1 MKPRSLSLIS
11 AFASTLALLLA
22 LVLAAGCAREASA
35 PAAPD
40 GRDDMALAPK
50 GDGPAHPHHRTSQYE
65 AEAFGT
71 PGATS
76 LAPTLAVL
84 DYLADPSDPTRFER
98 ALQAVR
104 RAGPDHLNAY
114 LEAFLLAEA
123 GREAELQAVLKNK
136 LDGRASTWR
145 YLFQVHR
152 DELPGLLEIQP
163 AEICYLHR
171 VELHIRKDQAGEKG
185 FPQEL
190 QSCPVDGTPYEAL
203 REGQSLGASDHRCR
217 RCDAVRA
224 SAEAHRLWPVFQQV
238 AWDSHS
244 EDRISHWVNRHDA
257 ILTAER
263 VFEDLGFT
271 AGMKIADIGAGEG
284 WFTLP
289 FARKLGPD
297 GHIWAEDIFP
307 GFLNFIAWRAQ
318 DEGLDNV
325 STVLGQVADVSLPDD
340 TMDRIFVCEVYK
352 YICTNAQKDDTSVFE
367 SSVRPF
373 VASLRRA
380 LRDDGRLIFV
390 EHDDP
395 VEDPKAIAPA
405 IIIQQLERL
414 GFRLVEQSGVYGPRQ
429 RVLVFEKAPLPA

>member
-1 MKPRSLSLIS
+1 MKPRPHSRHS
-11 AFASTLALLLA
+11 AFVSTAALLLA
-22 LVLAAGCAREASA
+22 LALAPGCTRDASA
-35 PAAPD
+35 PAALD
-40 GRDDMALAPK
+40 GRDDRAHAPK
-50 GDGPAHPHHRTSQYE
+50 GDGRTRPHQGSHQYE

-76 LAPTLAVL
+76 LSPTLAVL
-84 DYLADPSDPTRFER
+84 DYLAAPDDPARFEG
-98 ALQAVR
+98 ALGAVR

-123 GREAELQAVLKNK
+123 GRDAELAAVLKDK
-136 LDGRASTWR
+136 LGARASTWR

-152 DELPGLLEIQP
+152 DQLPGLLEIQP

-171 VELHIRKDQAGEKG
+171 VELHIRRQQAGEKG
-185 FPQEL
+185 FPKEL
-190 QSCPVDGTPYEAL
+190 RSCPVDGTPYEAL
-203 REGQSLGASDHRCR
+203 PEGQSLGASDHRCR

-244 EDRISHWVNRHDA
+244 EDRISHWVDRHDA

-271 AGMKIADIGAGEG
+271 AGMNIADIGAGEG

-289 FARKLGPD
+289 FARALGPD

-307 GFLNFIAWRAQ
+307 GFLDFIAWRAQ

-325 STVLGQVADVSLPDD
+325 STVLGQPADVSLPGD

-352 YICTNAQKDDTSVFE
+352 YISTNAQKDDPAVFE
-367 SSVRPF
+367 RQVRPF

-380 LRDDGRLIFV
+380 LRDDGRLVFI

-405 IIIQQLERL
+405 TIIEQLERL
-414 GFRLVEQSGVYGPRQ
+414 GFRLVEQSGIYAPRQ
-429 RVLVFEKAPLPA
+429 RVLVFEKAPLPG